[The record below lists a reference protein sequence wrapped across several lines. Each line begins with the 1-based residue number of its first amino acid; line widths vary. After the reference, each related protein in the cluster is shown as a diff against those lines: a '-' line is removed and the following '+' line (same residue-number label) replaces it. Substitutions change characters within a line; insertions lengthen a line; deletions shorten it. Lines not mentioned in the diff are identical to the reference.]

1 MQKYIERGEKKKRR
15 RHEKEKEGCLDLF
28 QIILV
33 NKAARLAKL
42 LENLNQRV
50 ESI

>member
-1 MQKYIERGEKKKRR
+1 MQKYNERGEKKKRR
-15 RHEKEKEGCLDLF
+15 RNEKEKDGCLDLF
-28 QIILV
+28 QMILV
-33 NKAARLAKL
+33 NKAERLGKL